1 MEVLESPM
9 FFMSVLIGAG
19 FLALS
24 SFAWQKYSDE
34 TEGQVKPKAVL
45 RDGILGAIF
54 TAMAWMFLPDSMKS
68 LTESIASS
76 MSSTT
81 TAVASTT
88 HAISSDYDIQI
99 GPARF

>member
-1 MEVLESPM
+1 M
-9 FFMSVLIGAG
+9 FFVSILIGAG

-34 TEGQVKPKAVL
+34 NEGQVKPKAIL

-54 TAMAWMFLPDSMKS
+54 TAMAWMFLPDSMKQ
-68 LTESIASS
+68 LTESVATS

-81 TAVASTT
+81 TAVVSTT
-88 HAISSDYDIQI
+88 KAVSSDYDIQI

>member
-1 MEVLESPM
+1 M
-9 FFMSVLIGAG
+9 FFVSILIGAG

-34 TEGQVKPKAVL
+34 NEGQVKPKAIL

-54 TAMAWMFLPDSMKS
+54 TAMAWMFLPDSMKQ
-68 LTESIASS
+68 LTESVANSV
-76 MSSTT
+76 SSTT
-81 TAVASTT
+81 TAVVSTT
-88 HAISSDYDIQI
+88 KAVSSDYDIQV